1 MRFSAACLVLAATSA
16 SAAATPAIQVPQ
28 QGLRASSPIGRHLMS
43 QARRVEDAGAEEEQ
57 AWQMDLSWVNDYSLK
72 FQGCNYV
79 QQVRI

>member
-1 MRFSAACLVLAATSA
+1 MRFSAVGLVLAATSA
-16 SAAATPAIQVPQ
+16 SAAAAIQVPQ

-72 FQGCNYV
+72 FQGCHYV